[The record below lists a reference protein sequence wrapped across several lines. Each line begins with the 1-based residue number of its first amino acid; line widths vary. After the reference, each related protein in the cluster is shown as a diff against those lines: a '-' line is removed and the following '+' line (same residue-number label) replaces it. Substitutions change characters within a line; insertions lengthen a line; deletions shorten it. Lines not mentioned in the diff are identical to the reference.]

1 MEGGGRSSPAQ
12 DWKGSCSAPGGW
24 HTPCLPPR
32 FSATASFAGFAPASR
47 PTAPRVFTARVQGQ
61 DLARRGSFNSSPS
74 SPREVGVI
82 PGDANWCSDQGRA
95 VPRDAITDGLGTV
108 ASLLP
113 SLLPCSRHSHTRAR
127 THPRP
132 RTSAYM
138 QIANT
143 KRQLSCLLIYDFLF
157 FPPPVKSPF

>member
-1 MEGGGRSSPAQ
+1 MAAHPQHRTGRGIVPRLAAGTRPASPLA
-12 DWKGSCSAPGGW
+12 SAPQ
-24 HTPCLPPR
+24 HLLPALLPR
-32 FSATASFAGFAPASR
+32 VAPL
-47 PTAPRVFTARVQGQ
+47 PPRVFTARVQGQ

-74 SPREVGVI
+74 SPREMGVI

-113 SLLPCSRHSHTRAR
+113 SLLPCIRHSHTRAR

-143 KRQLSCLLIYDFLF
+143 KRQLSCLLIYDFF
-157 FPPPVKSPF
+157 FFFLPP